1 MPLEENK
8 EDKSMQEKRSLKKI
22 YKHGEG
28 GQNVGVVDS
37 ETDLMTYVSTD
48 EDLVTRET
56 ITKNITMEE
65 IRDVVDAK
73 NGEDDDDN
81 DEPETSPTIKE
92 ALAVQKKLH
101 FLECDGNI
109 DSVHLRKMELLEFK
123 LVEIYIRKAKQITIL
138 NFSKNNDLKSES
150 RTA

>member
-81 DEPETSPTIKE
+81 DEPETSSTIKE
-92 ALAVQKKLH
+92 ALAVQKKTA
-101 FLECDGNI
+101 FLG
-109 DSVHLRKMELLEFK
+109 M
-123 LVEIYIRKAKQITIL
+123 
-138 NFSKNNDLKSES
+138 
-150 RTA
+150 